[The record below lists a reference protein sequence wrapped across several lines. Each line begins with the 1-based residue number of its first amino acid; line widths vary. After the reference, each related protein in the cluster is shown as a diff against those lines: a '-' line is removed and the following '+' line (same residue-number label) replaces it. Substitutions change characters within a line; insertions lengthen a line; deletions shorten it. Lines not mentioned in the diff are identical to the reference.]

1 MSNKT
6 RDRGL
11 LVACPDDD
19 LSQLGKPVAMMILS
33 FDADDSAKA
42 VANYAQMIR
51 QARPS
56 RIVLAF
62 EIPDHGPE
70 VWQVQWCQLT
80 ARLIFNRM
88 GIEAWDKM
96 PEADVDGLLLNKHQ
110 ALWMAFDPESIRNGR
125 ATVLSRTQAQDII
138 GKLQRLDPKS
148 LVDQLRRS
156 ESRYR
161 LTFH

>member
-1 MSNKT
+1 MSKGDGAT
-6 RDRGL
+6 L

-19 LSQLGKPVAMMILS
+19 LSQLNQPVGMMVLS
-33 FDADDSAKA
+33 FDAEDSAKA
-42 VANYAQMIR
+42 VDGYARMIR

-70 VWQVQWCQLT
+70 VWQVEWCQLT
-80 ARLIFNRM
+80 ARLIFNQM
-88 GIEAWDKM
+88 GINAWDKM
-96 PEADVDGLLLNKHQ
+96 PEADEEGLLLSRHY
-110 ALWMAFDPESIRNGR
+110 ALWMAFDPESIRTGR